1 LQEEGRASLRH
12 EAMRLQ
18 PYQIAVLGLG
28 LFWAGLVLALILVQ
42 GHTQPADYP
51 PFHAPF

>member
-1 LQEEGRASLRH
+1 MQDEGHASLRH

-18 PYQIAVLGLG
+18 HYQIAVLGLG
-28 LFWAGLVLALILVQ
+28 LFWAGLILALILVH